1 MAPQGAEDIVASLAQ
16 ALKPG
21 TLGQGAQDTGGDIFV
36 PSACT
41 RQLMSTSTPK
51 EGGTHEAKDFAQQLL
66 LRSQAAFDLD
76 DEVSRQAQVIEG
88 LTACFESALGLSWSA
103 LMAFLRIE
111 AAPFDDFRVLVSLSS
126 GTDHGGF
133 LRRVRAWT
141 QARRKPCPKSECYR
155 HSDGNREEGVRIR
168 HGQRRTFKAFHAETH
183 AAPL

>member
-1 MAPQGAEDIVASLAQ
+1 MAPQGAEDIVAQLAQ
-16 ALKPG
+16 AFEPG

-36 PSACT
+36 PSAYT

-76 DEVSRQAQVIEG
+76 DEVSRQAKVIEG
-88 LTACFESALGLSWSA
+88 LTECFDSALGLSLSA

-111 AAPFDDFRVLVSLSS
+111 AAPFDDFRLLVSISS

-133 LRRVRAWT
+133 LRRVRA
-141 QARRKPCPKSECYR
+141 
-155 HSDGNREEGVRIR
+155 
-168 HGQRRTFKAFHAETH
+168 
-183 AAPL
+183 